1 MEKKKTQTYTGRR
14 SVKES
19 PADSDVMIA
28 NTMTMAKKNS
38 VFIVGQK
45 IKKRREQLGIE
56 QKALAAQIGVG
67 ANAVSNWECGRTR
80 PDISLL
86 PKICTMLQIPIHELF
101 DMPAPDEPLL
111 SKEAQKLQQLQDE
124 HGEDARRVLDKFFR
138 LSPGHQYA
146 VESLMD
152 TLDEAEDAEICKH
165 IIEKIEFSKALAAG
179 FDPGEEFD
187 DKGETIY
194 LYRTLEN
201 EQGDCV
207 FTVSGDSMEPVFH
220 NGDKVLVQRFPHCP
234 PLEPGDVGAFIT
246 GNETYIKEYRKDGL
260 HSYNKRYKTM
270 KFTDDDKVYII
281 GKVLK
286 RLTPS
291 DIVSFEDSLRYDR
304 IRKRKSVEES

>member
-45 IKKRREQLGIE
+45 IKERRDQLGIE
-56 QKALAAQIGVG
+56 QKAFAAQIGVG
-67 ANAVSNWECGRTR
+67 ANAVSNWEHGRAR

-86 PKICTMLQIPIHELF
+86 PKICALLQIPIHELF
-101 DMPAPDEPLL
+101 DLPAPNEPQL

-187 DKGETIY
+187 DKGEKIY
-194 LYRTLEN
+194 LYRTTEN

-207 FTVSGDSMEPVFH
+207 FTVSGDSMEPEFH
-220 NGDKVLVQRFPHCP
+220 NGDKVLVKRFPNCQ

-270 KFTDDDKVYII
+270 KFTEDDSVYII

-291 DIVSFEDSLRYDR
+291 DIVSFEDTMRYQR
-304 IRKRKSVEES
+304 IVEKKGKD

>member
-45 IKKRREQLGIE
+45 IKERRDQLGIE
-56 QKALAAQIGVG
+56 QKAFAAQIGVS
-67 ANAVSNWECGRTR
+67 ANAVSNWEHGRAR

-86 PKICTMLQIPIHELF
+86 PKICALLQIPIHELF
-101 DMPAPDEPLL
+101 DLPAPNEPQL

-187 DKGETIY
+187 DKGEKIY
-194 LYRTLEN
+194 LYRTTEN

-220 NGDKVLVQRFPHCP
+220 NGDKVLVKRFPNCP

-270 KFTDDDKVYII
+270 KFTEDDSVYII

-291 DIVSFEDSLRYDR
+291 DIVTFEDAMRYQK
-304 IRKRKSVEES
+304 IVEKKGKD